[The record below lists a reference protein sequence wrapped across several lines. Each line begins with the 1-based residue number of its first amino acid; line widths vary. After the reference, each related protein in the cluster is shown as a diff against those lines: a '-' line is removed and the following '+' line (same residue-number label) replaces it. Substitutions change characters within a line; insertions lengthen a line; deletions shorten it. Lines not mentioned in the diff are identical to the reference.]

1 MDSAGSTENRQ
12 PMTDNQVVWGDVR
25 DPAAVGR
32 LLDGADL
39 VFHLAAHARAWAAN
53 PEDFEAINVEGTRH
67 VVSAARAAGVRRVVH
82 VSTELVDGDQTHYQR
97 TKRAA
102 EQVVQDYIA
111 QGGDAVIVRP
121 TRVYGP
127 GPLNPAN
134 SATRVI
140 ALYRRG
146 LFRVRI
152 ADRGARA
159 NYVYV
164 DDVVNGL
171 LQAAECGAR
180 GAAYVLGGENLT
192 ISQLL
197 DLVAQVTGRRHR
209 VVAAP
214 QAAARAVAWACEL
227 AGRLGLE
234 PLITRDWVDVLTQDR
249 PMSSER
255 AEAELGY
262 RPRGAREGIAAT
274 VAWLEAA

>member
-1 MDSAGSTENRQ
+1 
-12 PMTDNQVVWGDVR
+12 MTDNQVVWGDVR

-32 LLDGADL
+32 LLEGADV

-152 ADRGARA
+152 ADQGARA